1 MRAIVR
7 RFDGLLRRAFGVTEF
22 CDDPQCLLR
31 VQLARCPRHVR
42 LSDGAQLLPG
52 EPVLMLH
59 LWNEHVPPMGSTG
72 PDLPWAIK
80 AYRQLIPSLHRVA
93 TLVAT
98 DPRWAGIRAVGG
110 ISVLILLDSASSSAR
125 LMERLGFDV
134 MPHPSGPL
142 GRFGEFWENLY
153 TWALMWAF
161 NAPSLRRKHL
171 SRLQRSEIWMS
182 RQRLLERYGPCHQMT
197 PPKSREIHTLSREA

>member
-22 CDDPQCLLR
+22 CDDQQCLLR

-42 LSDGAQLLPG
+42 LSDGTQLLPG

-59 LWNEHVPPMGSTG
+59 LWNEHVPPMGPTG
-72 PDLPWAIK
+72 PDLRWAIK
-80 AYRQLIPSLHRVA
+80 VHRQLIPSLRHVA
-93 TLVAT
+93 TLVT
-98 DPRWAGIRAVGG
+98 TNPQWTGIRAVGG
-110 ISVLILLDSASSSAR
+110 ISVLILLEGPSGSAR

-134 MPHPSGPL
+134 MPHPPGPL

-171 SRLQRSEIWMS
+171 LRLRRSEIWMS
-182 RQRLLERYGPCHQMT
+182 RQRLLERYGHRPQIA
-197 PPKSREIHTLSREA
+197 PPNSREVHRLSREA

>member
-7 RFDGLLRRAFGVTEF
+7 RFDGLLRRALGVTEF

-31 VQLARCPRHVR
+31 VQLARCPRHVH
-42 LSDGAQLLPG
+42 LSDGTQLLPG

-72 PDLPWAIK
+72 PDLSWALK
-80 AYRQLIPSLHRVA
+80 VYRQLIPSLRRVA
-93 TLVAT
+93 MLVAT
-98 DPRWAGIRAVGG
+98 DPQWAGIQGVGG
-110 ISVLILLDSASSSAR
+110 ISVLILLEGASSSAR

-134 MPHPSGPL
+134 MPHPPGPL

-171 SRLQRSEIWMS
+171 FRLRRSEIWMS
-182 RQRLLERYGPCHQMT
+182 RQRLLERYGRLPQMAS
-197 PPKSREIHTLSREA
+197 PNSREIHNLSREV